1 MRYVSN
7 GNHLKTIE
15 EVIAGGPYETTWE
28 SLSAYEMGPKRDVFG
43 ELKESCNEKGDLRN
57 EDLEEIRGRAYEDRG
72 RAILGRHEKEL
83 YLRGFPFYHESG
95 VSLCHCLEVQ

>member
-28 SLSAYEMGPKRDVFG
+28 SLSAYEMGPKRDVVWGAEG
-43 ELKESCNEKGDLRN
+43 EL
-57 EDLEEIRGRAYEDRG
+57 
-72 RAILGRHEKEL
+72 
-83 YLRGFPFYHESG
+83 
-95 VSLCHCLEVQ
+95 